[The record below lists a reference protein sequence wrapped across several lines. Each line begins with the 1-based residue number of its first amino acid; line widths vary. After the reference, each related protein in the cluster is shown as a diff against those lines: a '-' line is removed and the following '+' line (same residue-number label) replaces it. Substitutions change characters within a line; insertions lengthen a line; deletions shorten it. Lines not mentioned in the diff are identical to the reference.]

1 MQECDEM
8 AMMTISL
15 RLMDDRGGDL
25 FLSGPTARHASS
37 AWARYASATS
47 SGPDPAPGGGRG

>member
-15 RLMDDRGGDL
+15 RFMGDRGDDPL
-25 FLSGPTARHASS
+25 LSGPTARHASS
-37 AWARYASATS
+37 AWAHDATGS
-47 SGPDPAPGGGRG
+47 GGGPDPAPGGGRG